1 MRFEL
6 MYESFFKILEGVP
19 LTLEVVLISTFL
31 GFGLAIIV
39 ALMRISDNKFY
50 SVPAYSFIYVIRGTP
65 LLLQL
70 YFVYYGISQFSFV
83 RESFLW
89 PILREPF
96 WCGIITL
103 TISTGAYSAEIL
115 RGGIQ
120 SVSQGYIESG
130 KALGLGRVSLFFRIV
145 MPITI
150 RQALPAYGNELIL
163 MVKASSLISIVT
175 LMEITGIART
185 IISKTY
191 APVEIFLVAGDGTNS
206 AIWMWDDLSQGYG
219 ISDNELTFVA
229 HLENFDND
237 NLSSSQISFTS

>member
-1 MRFEL
+1 MRFDL
-6 MYESFFKILEGVP
+6 MYESFFKILKGVP
-19 LTLEVVLISTFL
+19 LTLEVVFISTLL

-39 ALMRISDNKFY
+39 ALMRISDNKLY
-50 SVPAYSFIYVIRGTP
+50 SVPAYSFIYLIRGTP

-103 TISTGAYSAEIL
+103 TISTGAYSAEII

-120 SVSQGYIESG
+120 SVSQGYIEAG
-130 KALGLGRVSLFFRIV
+130 KALGLGRIALFFRIV

-191 APVEIFLVAGDGTNS
+191 APVEIFLVAGSIYLFINFIITRLVKYAENRLSIPGT
-206 AIWMWDDLSQGYG
+206 
-219 ISDNELTFVA
+219 
-229 HLENFDND
+229 
-237 NLSSSQISFTS
+237 

>member
-1 MRFEL
+1 M
-6 MYESFFKILEGVP
+6 
-19 LTLEVVLISTFL
+19 
-31 GFGLAIIV
+31 
-39 ALMRISDNKFY
+39 
-50 SVPAYSFIYVIRGTP
+50 PAYSFIYLIRGTP

-103 TISTGAYSAEIL
+103 TISTGAYSAEII

-191 APVEIFLVAGDGTNS
+191 APVEIFLVAGSIYLFINFIITRLVKYAENRLSIPGT
-206 AIWMWDDLSQGYG
+206 
-219 ISDNELTFVA
+219 
-229 HLENFDND
+229 
-237 NLSSSQISFTS
+237 

>member
-6 MYESFFKILEGVP
+6 MYESFFKILKGVP
-19 LTLEVVLISTFL
+19 LTLEVVFISTLL

-39 ALMRISDNKFY
+39 ALMRISDNKLY
-50 SVPAYSFIYVIRGTP
+50 SVPAYSFIYLIRGTP

-89 PILREPF
+89 PILKEPF

-103 TISTGAYSAEIL
+103 TISTGAYSAEII

-130 KALGLGRVSLFFRIV
+130 KARGLGRVSLFFRII

-150 RQALPAYGNELIL
+150 RQALPAYGNALIL

-191 APVEIFLVAGDGTNS
+191 APVEIFLVAGSIYLFINFIITRLVKYAENRLSIPS
-206 AIWMWDDLSQGYG
+206 A
-219 ISDNELTFVA
+219 
-229 HLENFDND
+229 
-237 NLSSSQISFTS
+237 

>member
-103 TISTGAYSAEIL
+103 TMSTGAYSAEIL

-191 APVEIFLVAGDGTNS
+191 APVEIFLVAGSIYLFINFVITRLVKYAENR
-206 AIWMWDDLSQGYG
+206 LS
-219 ISDNELTFVA
+219 IPST
-229 HLENFDND
+229 
-237 NLSSSQISFTS
+237 

>member
-6 MYESFFKILEGVP
+6 MYESFFKILQGVP
-19 LTLEVVLISTFL
+19 LTLEVVFISTFL
-31 GFGLAIIV
+31 GLGLAIIV
-39 ALMRISDNKFY
+39 ALMRISDNKTL
-50 SVPAYSFIYVIRGTP
+50 SIPAYSFVYLIRGTP

-70 YFVYYGISQFSFV
+70 YFVYYGISQFSIV

-89 PILREPF
+89 PVLREPF

-103 TISTGAYSAEIL
+103 TISTGAYSAEII

-130 KALGLGRVSLFFRIV
+130 KALGLSRISIFLRIV

-191 APVEIFLVAGDGTNS
+191 APVEIFLVAGSIYLLINFIITRLVKY
-206 AIWMWDDLSQGYG
+206 AEIRLS
-219 ISDNELTFVA
+219 IPS
-229 HLENFDND
+229 
-237 NLSSSQISFTS
+237 

>member
-6 MYESFFKILEGVP
+6 MYESFFKILKGVP
-19 LTLEVVLISTFL
+19 LTLEVVFISTFL

-39 ALMRISDNKFY
+39 ALMRISDNKLY
-50 SVPAYSFIYVIRGTP
+50 SVPAYSFIYLIRGTP

-103 TISTGAYSAEIL
+103 TISTGAYSAEII

-130 KALGLGRVSLFFRIV
+130 KALGLGRISLFFRIV

-191 APVEIFLVAGDGTNS
+191 APVEIFLVAGSIYLFINFIITRLVKYAENRLSIPGT
-206 AIWMWDDLSQGYG
+206 
-219 ISDNELTFVA
+219 
-229 HLENFDND
+229 
-237 NLSSSQISFTS
+237 

>member
-130 KALGLGRVSLFFRIV
+130 KALGLGRVSLFFRVV

-191 APVEIFLVAGDGTNS
+191 APVEIFLVAGSIYLFINFVITRLVKYAENR
-206 AIWMWDDLSQGYG
+206 LS
-219 ISDNELTFVA
+219 IPST
-229 HLENFDND
+229 
-237 NLSSSQISFTS
+237 

>member
-19 LTLEVVLISTFL
+19 LTLEVVFISTFL

-50 SVPAYSFIYVIRGTP
+50 SIPAYSFIYVIRGTP

-130 KALGLGRVSLFFRIV
+130 KALGLGRFSLFFRIV

-191 APVEIFLVAGDGTNS
+191 APVEIFLVAGSIYLFINFVITRFVKYAENRLSIPS
-206 AIWMWDDLSQGYG
+206 A
-219 ISDNELTFVA
+219 
-229 HLENFDND
+229 
-237 NLSSSQISFTS
+237 